1 MQLNWDLRDLQKFP
15 DRLDSAMQTAFDIE
29 NAVAQTCGEPQGDN
43 RALWL
48 LAQSRSAVN
57 R

>member
-1 MQLNWDLRDLQKFP
+1 
-15 DRLDSAMQTAFDIE
+15 MQTAFDIE

-48 LAQSRSAVN
+48 LARSRSAVN